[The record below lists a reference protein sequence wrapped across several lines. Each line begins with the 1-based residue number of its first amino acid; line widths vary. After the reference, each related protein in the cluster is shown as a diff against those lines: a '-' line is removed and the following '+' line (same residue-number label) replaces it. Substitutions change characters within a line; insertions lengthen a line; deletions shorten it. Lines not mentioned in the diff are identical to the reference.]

1 MKKHW
6 ADLDHQ
12 VRKILKDQQI
22 SEKKF
27 LLCVSGG
34 ADSMA
39 LLNIFSKIHKLH
51 LFRVFHFHHGPGG
64 NEPFRDQ
71 AQKFVSNFC
80 EEKGIEIVIGRAAK
94 ELKNETESRRAR
106 KEALVQLKTNEEIIV
121 TAHHQQDLLETRLI
135 RLIRGTGAQGIK
147 SMAIFKSP
155 WLKPLL
161 SINSQQL
168 KEYLSV
174 NKQTWVEDPTNKDNR
189 ILRNW
194 IRNVWLPKLDLKRK
208 GAVETLARSL
218 DIIAENRLENN
229 LPGPEGNVL
238 RQSFY
243 LKCSRY
249 EQLELL
255 SKWFYNQGIKNYS
268 RAHIEEIQKQLDQR
282 RNNNTIKV
290 GPVCLQVNAQ
300 QILLIRQ

>member
-1 MKKHW
+1 MKSPW

-22 SEKKF
+22 SEKNF
-27 LLCVSGG
+27 LICVSGG

-39 LLNIFSKIHKLH
+39 LLNIFLKIHKLN
-51 LFRVFHFHHGPGG
+51 LIRVFHFHHGPGS
-64 NEPFRDQ
+64 NLPFRDQ

-80 EEKGIEIVIGRAAK
+80 EERGIEIVIGHSAQ
-94 ELKNETESRRAR
+94 ELKSETESRKARRIALAELRA
-106 KEALVQLKTNEEIIV
+106 EGEIIV
-121 TAHHQQDLLETRLI
+121 TGHHQQDLLETRLI

-147 SMAIFKSP
+147 SMAVFKSP

-161 SINSQQL
+161 SINSQEL
-168 KEYLSV
+168 KEYLSALQ
-174 NKQTWVEDPTNKDNR
+174 QTWVEDPTNKDNR

-194 IRNVWLPKLDLKRK
+194 IRNVWLPKLELKRK
-208 GAVETLARSL
+208 GSIESFARSL
-218 DIIAENRLENN
+218 DIIAENRVESD
-229 LPGPEGNVL
+229 LPSPEGNVL
-238 RQSFY
+238 PQSSY

-255 SKWFYNQGIKNYS
+255 SKWFYNQGIRNYS

-282 RNNNTIKV
+282 RNSNTIKV